1 MIDRREL
8 ELEIRERA
16 AKSAEV
22 KEGLKEFGAQ
32 VVEVWRS
39 YSPVRTG
46 RYAASVRVL
55 KRFRSN
61 GMPGVKVGSTSNRAH
76 FIEFG
81 TGGDDKGKEPRYVP
95 SLGVQVMKDTPTPA
109 FAPRAKTA
117 KHFSGDESPARKD
130 NSDEPGDGE

>member
-1 MIDRREL
+1 MSMRDEL
-8 ELEIRERA
+8 ELEIRRKA
-16 AKSAEV
+16 AESADV
-22 KEGLKEFGAQ
+22 KDALKALGEQ

-39 YSPVRTG
+39 YSPVRSG
-46 RYAASVRVL
+46 RYAASVKVL
-55 KRFRSN
+55 KKFRSD

-81 TGGDDKGKEPRYVP
+81 TAADSKGKDPRYVP
-95 SLGVQVMKDTPTPA
+95 SLEVQVGKDTPTPA

-130 NSDEPGDGE
+130 SEEPGGDE